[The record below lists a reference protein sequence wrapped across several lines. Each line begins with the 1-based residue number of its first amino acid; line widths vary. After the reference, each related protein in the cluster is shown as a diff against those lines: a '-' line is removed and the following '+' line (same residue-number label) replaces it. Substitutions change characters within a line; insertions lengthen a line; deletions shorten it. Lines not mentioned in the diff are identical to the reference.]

1 MAVTPVPGSL
11 DLETNRAQFTLNKA
25 KQYRL
30 AKKPLLGHEPQQL
43 QQCFRH
49 YLCKLC
55 IQLHS
60 DYL

>member
-1 MAVTPVPGSL
+1 MAVTSAPGSP

-43 QQCFRH
+43 QESFGLH
-49 YLCKLC
+49 LYK
-55 IQLHS
+55 LHS

>member
-1 MAVTPVPGSL
+1 MAVTSVPGSL
-11 DLETNRAQFTLNKA
+11 DLETNWAQFTLNKA

-30 AKKPLLGHEPQQL
+30 AKKTLLGHEPQQL
-43 QQCFRH
+43 QQSFGL
-49 YLCKLC
+49 YLYKLC